1 MKRIVTRLGAVGLL
15 AVLGACATVPSGP
28 SVLVLPGTG
37 RSFDQFRFDDME
49 CRQYA
54 LHQSGGQSGQA
65 VSDDSALRSAALG
78 TAVGAIAGAAIGGS
92 RGAGVGAGSGLL
104 IGTAAGSSSGQV
116 SAAGSQRRYDN
127 AYVQCMYAKGHR
139 VPVHGQMP
147 APASYAAP
155 PAPSPAA
162 TRIPPPPPPGS
173 PPPPPS
179 AGAPAAPASAAIPPP
194 PPPGNPPPPP
204 ASGTPR

>member
-1 MKRIVTRLGAVGLL
+1 MKRILTRIGAVGLL
-15 AVLGACATVPSGP
+15 AALGACATVPSGP

-37 RSFDQFRFDDME
+37 RSFDQFRADDME

-65 VSDDSALRSAALG
+65 VSENSAVRSAALG
-78 TAVGAIAGAAIGGS
+78 TAVGAVAGAAIGGS

-104 IGTAAGSSSGQV
+104 IGTAAGSGSGQV
-116 SAAGSQRRYDN
+116 SAQGSQRRYDN
-127 AYVQCMYAKGHR
+127 AYIQCMYAKGHR

-147 APASYAAP
+147 AASNYAAP
-155 PAPSPAA
+155 
-162 TRIPPPPPPGS
+162 
-173 PPPPPS
+173 
-179 AGAPAAPASAAIPPP
+179 AGTAPARIPP

-204 ASGTPR
+204 QGGTVR